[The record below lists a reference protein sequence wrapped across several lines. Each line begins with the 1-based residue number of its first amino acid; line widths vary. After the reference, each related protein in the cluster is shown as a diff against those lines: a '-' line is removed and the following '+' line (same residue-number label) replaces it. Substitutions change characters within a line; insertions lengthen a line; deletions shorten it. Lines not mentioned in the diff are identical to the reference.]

1 MRFTGFYE
9 LLFYWAENTPD
20 APALRYE
27 ANGAVRTCTYA
38 QLYRQVSRR
47 TAYLCKEAKRAY
59 GILADGSFDCVIEIF
74 ASVLAGRRTVLLNE
88 TAADEVLLDQVK
100 NAELDS
106 LWGDSDLK
114 ETLSPALVETA
125 EGGTGKV
132 LFFTSGTTSRAKAVV
147 LTDAS
152 LMNSAYNGGALLP
165 LQPCDTLLC
174 MLPLDHVFGFVCGLL
189 WGLSCRACVA
199 LSRGARHYHED
210 CIFFRPTAVS
220 VVPSLLGFLL
230 KYRALNPELKLIL
243 VGAGGCPAEILRAA
257 KAADA
262 RVCFGYG
269 LTETSSGVALSLGEG
284 DPYAM
289 TVCPDDTITIADD
302 GEVLINAPTCMMQG
316 YWRHPEDTE
325 AVLKDG
331 VLYTGDL
338 GYLDEDGKLKLTGR
352 KKEMLVLSDGTKLF
366 LPEYEQALSEALGG
380 EPVCVLLVNDQPIL
394 VLEGAVRDTAPI
406 REKIRPVLDAR
417 PRNQQIRFIEFY
429 EKPLPRTASGKIMR
443 WAVQRERE
451 GL

>member
-27 ANGAVRTCTYA
+27 ANGAIRTCTYA

-47 TAYLCKEAKRAY
+47 AAYLGKEAKHAY

-88 TAADEVLLDQVK
+88 NAADEVLLDQVK

-125 EGGTGKV
+125 EGGAGKV

-243 VGAGGCPAEILRAA
+243 VGAGGCPAEILTAA

-338 GYLDEDGKLKLTGR
+338 GYLDEGGKLKLTGR

-380 EPVCVLLVNDQPIL
+380 EPVCVLLINDQPIL

-406 REKIRPVLDAR
+406 WEKIRPVLDAR
-417 PRNQQIRFIEFY
+417 PRNQQIRFVEFY